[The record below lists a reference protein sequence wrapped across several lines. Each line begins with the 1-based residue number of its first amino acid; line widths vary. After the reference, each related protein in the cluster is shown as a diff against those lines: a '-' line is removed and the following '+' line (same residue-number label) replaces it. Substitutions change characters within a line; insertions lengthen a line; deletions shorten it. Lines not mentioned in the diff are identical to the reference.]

1 MRILQTTSQQ
11 KYGTFL
17 KDIEKITILKKGDA
31 VDAALADYLNN
42 NKDAAK
48 YRVLFIRE
56 SEGVY
61 QFGSKKIYIKIE
73 GDKVLSKLFE

>member
-1 MRILQTTSQQ
+1 
-11 KYGTFL
+11 
-17 KDIEKITILKKGDA
+17 
-31 VDAALADYLNN
+31 VDNALADFLNN
-42 NKDAAK
+42 NSMASK

-73 GDKVLSKLFE
+73 GDKFISNILVFYSFII